1 MEICYGHNRIYNNLN
16 FKLSLI
22 VYLLA
27 VLVAG
32 IYFSKKEMK
41 GKEFF
46 KGDGSVPW
54 YVTSVSILPQCSVRF
69 PSWDSLVTLMQVAGF
84 YGLLN

>member
-1 MEICYGHNRIYNNLN
+1 MGTTGFTIIDLII
-16 FKLSLI
+16 LI

-54 YVTSVSILPQCSVRF
+54 YVTGIHFCHNAQSDF
-69 PSWDSLVTLMQVAGF
+69 
-84 YGLLN
+84 LLGTRW

>member
-1 MEICYGHNRIYNNLN
+1 MGTTGFTIIDLII
-16 FKLSLI
+16 LI
-22 VYLLA
+22 VYLLV

-41 GKEFF
+41 EKSSLKEMVRFLGMLLRYPF
-46 KGDGSVPW
+46 
-54 YVTSVSILPQCSVRF
+54 LPQCSVRF

>member
-1 MEICYGHNRIYNNLN
+1 MGTTGFTIIDLII
-16 FKLSLI
+16 LI

-46 KGDGSVPW
+46 FCHNAQSD
-54 YVTSVSILPQCSVRF
+54 F
-69 PSWDSLVTLMQVAGF
+69 
-84 YGLLN
+84 LLGTRW

>member
-1 MEICYGHNRIYNNLN
+1 MGTTGFTIIDLII
-16 FKLSLI
+16 LI
-22 VYLLA
+22 VYLLV

-54 YVTSVSILPQCSVRF
+54 YVTSVSIFCHNAQSDF
-69 PSWDSLVTLMQVAGF
+69 
-84 YGLLN
+84 LLGTRW

>member
-1 MEICYGHNRIYNNLN
+1 MGTTGFTIIDLII
-16 FKLSLI
+16 LI

-46 KGDGSVPW
+46 KGDGSVPLVC
-54 YVTSVSILPQCSVRF
+54 YFGIHFCHNAQSDFLL
-69 PSWDSLVTLMQVAGF
+69 WDSLVTLMQVAGF

>member
-1 MEICYGHNRIYNNLN
+1 MSTTGFTIIDLII
-16 FKLSLI
+16 LI

-46 KGDGSVPW
+46 KGDGSVGMLLRYPF
-54 YVTSVSILPQCSVRF
+54 LPQCSVRF

>member
-1 MEICYGHNRIYNNLN
+1 MSTTGFTIIDLII
-16 FKLSLI
+16 LI

-41 GKEFF
+41 GKSSLKEM
-46 KGDGSVPW
+46 
-54 YVTSVSILPQCSVRF
+54 VRF
-69 PSWDSLVTLMQVAGF
+69 LGM
-84 YGLLN
+84 LLGIHFCHNAQSDFLLGTRW

>member
-1 MEICYGHNRIYNNLN
+1 MGTTGFTIIDLII
-16 FKLSLI
+16 LI

-46 KGDGSVPW
+46 KGDGS
-54 YVTSVSILPQCSVRF
+54 
-69 PSWDSLVTLMQVAGF
+69 LVCYFGIHFCHNAQSDF
-84 YGLLN
+84 LLGTRW